1 MTIETGD
8 PGVSGFGGHT
18 NQANSCQADQSA
30 GADDSRAVGAEPAA
44 NPQSYETAES
54 SNGSHRG
61 PSTAEAE
68 ADGHAEEVAT
78 EFDDDRV
85 PGFEASASDCF
96 NRAKADCPQSEPHGS
111 ELGPPDACFDHGSDR
126 ASPA

>member
-68 ADGHAEEVAT
+68 ADGHARKLRQNST
-78 EFDDDRV
+78 MT
-85 PGFEASASDCF
+85 GY
-96 NRAKADCPQSEPHGS
+96 
-111 ELGPPDACFDHGSDR
+111 R
-126 ASPA
+126 ASRLPHRTASTGQGRLPAV